1 MRSCLRV
8 LAATTLCLAIF
19 GVGSAHADVPRTGDD
34 DGVLVGS
41 GSAPVQLEIFC
52 DPQCPYCAEFESTYG
67 DRVAGELAG
76 GRLAVTYRW
85 LMFLDDRHH
94 NDVSAR
100 ATNALFLAADPTTSP
115 TAYQAFVQ
123 DLYRHQSHDG
133 PSNDDLAAM
142 ARESGVPSWVA
153 DRIVAGD
160 NVVDTATLNDANKAR
175 LKEENPEHPGTPTV
189 YDLNTKNLVDT
200 HDPGWL
206 DKLAS

>member
-8 LAATTLCLAIF
+8 LAATTLWLAVF
-19 GVGSAHADVPRTGDD
+19 GAASAHADVPRTGDN

-85 LMFLDDRHH
+85 LTFLDDRHH

-123 DLYRHQSHDG
+123 DLYHHQSHDG

-142 ARESGVPSWVA
+142 ARESGVPYGLA
-153 DRIVAGD
+153 DRIAAGD
-160 NVVDTATLNDANKAR
+160 IVVDTAALTDANKAR
-175 LKEENPEHPGTPTV
+175 LTEETPDNPGTPTV
-189 YDLNTKNLVDT
+189 YDLNTKTLIDT
-200 HDPGWL
+200 HDSGWL